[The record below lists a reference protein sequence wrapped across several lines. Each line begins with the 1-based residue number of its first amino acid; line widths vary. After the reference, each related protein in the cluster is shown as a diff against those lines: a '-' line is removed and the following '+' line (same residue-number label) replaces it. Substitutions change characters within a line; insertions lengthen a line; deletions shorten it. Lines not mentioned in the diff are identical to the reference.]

1 MEIVIREGL
10 ATSTIG
16 QIFKNHTF
24 VDQEGI
30 YEFLIPEQAAISR
43 FAIWEGLVRLPGVVL
58 EKKRAEQLY
67 ESLTW
72 RKKDPGLLQQ
82 AEEARKQVFSVKVFP
97 IPALGTKR
105 LELAYCETIGLDRLS
120 RQYRLPL
127 KPARYRT
134 QTAGDFSLK
143 IKLES
148 QLPLVDVTFPAAV
161 FPLRDIRQSPDE
173 FSGSFQAKNF
183 SLTDDFTLQ
192 WRVKVNRMGFSFL
205 TFRDP
210 DTRHQVVPIFSS
222 GRPVADPDGY
232 FLAQVVTSL
241 GEDSVAKKWP
251 ERLVVL
257 FDLSLSMRWEK
268 LDRAYEML
276 EGLLRGLPA
285 STTCLLATFNDRV
298 NFFSDSFLPVTR
310 TRSDE
315 MLAWLGESYQAGGTD
330 LAGALRKVFPCFEK
344 GSGPG
349 CLVVISDGQATLG
362 ELRSVV
368 IAKQVAET
376 YRQTGVRIHCCAI
389 GEEANL
395 RLLEELGRLTD
406 GSCLWVSET
415 EDTNYKT
422 GVLLGRLQQQMV
434 EDARISFRHP
444 VNRVYPVSP
453 QRFLDGSFMSIVGR
467 YASASSSSQAKI
479 RVKYQGK
486 ELAWS
491 PVVSFPERDLRYEE
505 IPRVWARA
513 RIEELLR
520 LIHLQ
525 GEKEEWIEEII
536 SLAKQYN
543 LVTPYT
549 SFLAA
554 PRSLLRPRAI
564 KPGDPVLRVRTRR
577 EVVQVVAIFPFG
589 EVKTLHYSRRK
600 DLWETRFLV
609 PPGTRD
615 GQYSCRLVLVD
626 NAGRQWTE
634 EKSFLVDSQ
643 PPRVRLILSGRR
655 VRPGDTIEIRA
666 LADADTRSLRA
677 KFPGLAPVGLYYRR

>member
-1 MEIVIREGL
+1 ETGVLHPSGSDQPRPEILSLEEMNVEIVIREGL

-285 STTCLLATFNDRV
+285 
-298 NFFSDSFLPVTR
+298 
-310 TRSDE
+310 
-315 MLAWLGESYQAGGTD
+315 
-330 LAGALRKVFPCFEK
+330 
-344 GSGPG
+344 
-349 CLVVISDGQATLG
+349 
-362 ELRSVV
+362 
-368 IAKQVAET
+368 
-376 YRQTGVRIHCCAI
+376 
-389 GEEANL
+389 
-395 RLLEELGRLTD
+395 
-406 GSCLWVSET
+406 
-415 EDTNYKT
+415 
-422 GVLLGRLQQQMV
+422 
-434 EDARISFRHP
+434 
-444 VNRVYPVSP
+444 
-453 QRFLDGSFMSIVGR
+453 
-467 YASASSSSQAKI
+467 
-479 RVKYQGK
+479 
-486 ELAWS
+486 
-491 PVVSFPERDLRYEE
+491 
-505 IPRVWARA
+505 
-513 RIEELLR
+513 
-520 LIHLQ
+520 
-525 GEKEEWIEEII
+525 
-536 SLAKQYN
+536 
-543 LVTPYT
+543 
-549 SFLAA
+549 
-554 PRSLLRPRAI
+554 
-564 KPGDPVLRVRTRR
+564 
-577 EVVQVVAIFPFG
+577 
-589 EVKTLHYSRRK
+589 
-600 DLWETRFLV
+600 
-609 PPGTRD
+609 
-615 GQYSCRLVLVD
+615 
-626 NAGRQWTE
+626 
-634 EKSFLVDSQ
+634 
-643 PPRVRLILSGRR
+643 
-655 VRPGDTIEIRA
+655 
-666 LADADTRSLRA
+666 
-677 KFPGLAPVGLYYRR
+677 